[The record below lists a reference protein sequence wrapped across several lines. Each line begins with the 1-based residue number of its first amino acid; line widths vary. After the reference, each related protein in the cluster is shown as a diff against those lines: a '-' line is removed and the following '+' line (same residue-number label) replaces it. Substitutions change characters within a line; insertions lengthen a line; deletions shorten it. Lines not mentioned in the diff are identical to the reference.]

1 MGVVTPERRKMPE
14 NKKGKR
20 IGLYIN
26 EELLARCDAAI
37 GKTNTASR
45 SEFICD
51 AVEHY
56 IAVLSARDTSK
67 VLTPALE
74 SVIGGKI
81 AGTEDRLSRII
92 FKLGVEIA
100 MMNNIIAATHRFNVQ
115 QLDELRETC
124 TQEVARITGGYR
136 MEDACR
142 MQRRE

>member
-1 MGVVTPERRKMPE
+1 MP
-14 NKKGKR
+14 
-20 IGLYIN
+20 
-26 EELLARCDAAI
+26 
-37 GKTNTASR
+37 
-45 SEFICD
+45 FI
-51 AVEHY
+51 EHY
-56 IAVLSARDTSK
+56 IAVLTAKETSK

-100 MMNNIIAATHRFNVQ
+100 MMNNLIAATHRFNVR

-124 TQEVARITGGYR
+124 SQEVARITGGYR

-142 MQRRE
+142 MQRGE

>member
-1 MGVVTPERRKMPE
+1 MPE
-14 NKKGKR
+14 NKNGKR

-37 GKTNTASR
+37 GKTNASSR

-56 IAVLSARDTSK
+56 IAVLTVKETSK

-81 AGTEDRLSRII
+81 AGTEDRLSRIL

-100 MMNNIIAATHRFNVQ
+100 MMNNIIAATHRINVH

-124 TQEVARITGGYR
+124 TTQVARITGGYSF
-136 MEDACR
+136 EDACR
-142 MQRRE
+142 MQNKL

>member
-1 MGVVTPERRKMPE
+1 MGVMTPERRKMPE

-37 GKTNTASR
+37 GRTNATSR
-45 SEFICD
+45 SEFVCD

-56 IAVLSARDTSK
+56 IAVLNARDTSK

-100 MMNNIIAATHRFNVQ
+100 MMNNIIAATHRFNVR

-124 TQEVARITGGYR
+124 SQEVARITGGYR